1 MDRVTS
7 PSQYQVGFSGLCCS
21 LALMLFGGCGGGGSD
36 DPTATTSTDATSVGS
51 AFITEYYSGSGNCS
65 ACHDG
70 ITDSNGNDLSIVA
83 SWATS
88 MMANAARDPY
98 WQAKVASE
106 LKRTPLQDAFLNDAC
121 SRCHAPMANDSVNKD
136 GIAPKILDEG
146 FLDPDNAYHDP
157 AVEGVSCTLCHQI
170 TDSGSTSGEFVV
182 DIYVDKVDRPAFGGY
197 LDPYPGPM
205 QTNVEFTP
213 QQGLHLGTAD
223 FCGHCHNLKTPIL
236 DDTGEATGDYFPEQ
250 MVFGEWQNSDFQ
262 TGGSL
267 DKSCQ
272 DCHMPEVDGVV
283 ISLLPNWLS
292 ARNGF
297 SKHDM
302 LGANTVMQEIMDRNR
317 DELGITA
324 WGFDQAIERNRAFLK
339 TAATLEIVSPILI
352 SGELTLDVNITNL
365 TGHKLPTAYPSRRM
379 YLHLLVEDS
388 VTGEVLFESGKLNS
402 DGSVAGIDLDEDP
415 DRMDYEPHYDEITS
429 QDQVQVYEPIMKGL
443 DGTVT
448 HTLLRA
454 TGYLKDNRLPPSGFD
469 KDLLVSSDV
478 QVMGAAL
485 TDPDFIGGSDT
496 VTYRLAVGGSTN
508 LQITA
513 ELKYQALSYG
523 HLQNLFEDSDLQ
535 QVGRFRSM
543 FENATIRAETIASD
557 TDIISL

>member
-1 MDRVTS
+1 
-7 PSQYQVGFSGLCCS
+7 
-21 LALMLFGGCGGGGSD
+21 
-36 DPTATTSTDATSVGS
+36 
-51 AFITEYYSGSGNCS
+51 
-65 ACHDG
+65 
-70 ITDSNGNDLSIVA
+70 
-83 SWATS
+83 
-88 MMANAARDPY
+88 
-98 WQAKVASE
+98 
-106 LKRTPLQDAFLNDAC
+106 
-121 SRCHAPMANDSVNKD
+121 
-136 GIAPKILDEG
+136 
-146 FLDPDNAYHDP
+146 
-157 AVEGVSCTLCHQI
+157 
-170 TDSGSTSGEFVV
+170 
-182 DIYVDKVDRPAFGGY
+182 
-197 LDPYPGPM
+197 
-205 QTNVEFTP
+205 
-213 QQGLHLGTAD
+213 
-223 FCGHCHNLKTPIL
+223 
-236 DDTGEATGDYFPEQ
+236 
-250 MVFGEWQNSDFQ
+250 
-262 TGGSL
+262 
-267 DKSCQ
+267 
-272 DCHMPEVDGVV
+272 
-283 ISLLPNWLS
+283 
-292 ARNGF
+292 
-297 SKHDM
+297 
-302 LGANTVMQEIMDRNR
+302 
-317 DELGITA
+317 
-324 WGFDQAIERNRAFLK
+324 
-339 TAATLEIVSPILI
+339 
-352 SGELTLDVNITNL
+352 
-365 TGHKLPTAYPSRRM
+365 
-379 YLHLLVEDS
+379 VEDS